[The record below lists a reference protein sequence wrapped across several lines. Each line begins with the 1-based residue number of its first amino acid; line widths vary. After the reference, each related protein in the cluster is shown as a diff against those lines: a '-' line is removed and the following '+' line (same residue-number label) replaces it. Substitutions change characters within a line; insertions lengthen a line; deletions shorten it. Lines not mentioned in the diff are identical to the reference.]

1 MFRFKAKFDRRGLV
15 ILCGFLVCST
25 MLAAAASWQLL
36 TFDATPGEAG
46 EAPSS
51 WPGSSQIAH
60 DPKRAT
66 LLLFAHPLCSCTNAT
81 LDELSGLLAGA
92 RTDRPTV
99 KIVFF
104 RAGLKDD
111 GLWKRAAALPDS
123 AVSWDESG
131 REAAIFGARTSG
143 QMLLYDARG
152 MLRFE
157 GGITGSRGHSGDNYG
172 LRKLILSLGTDF
184 SKGKRFPVFG
194 CSLMERGENQ

>member
-1 MFRFKAKFDRRGLV
+1 MFRWKPRLDRRGLV

-36 TFDATPGEAG
+36 TFDATPGESS
-46 EAPSS
+46 EAPPS
-51 WPGSSQIAH
+51 WPASSRIAH
-60 DPKRAT
+60 DPKRAV
-66 LLLFAHPLCSCTNAT
+66 LLLFAHPLCSCTGAT
-81 LDELSGLLAGA
+81 LDELSALLENP
-92 RTDRPTV
+92 RTDRPAV

-104 RAGLKDD
+104 HAGSKDD

-143 QMLLYDARG
+143 QVLLYDARG
-152 MLRFE
+152 ALRFE

-172 LRKLILSLGTDF
+172 LRKLSLALATDV
-184 SKGKRFPVFG
+184 SKEKRFPVFG
-194 CSLMERGENQ
+194 CALTGHGESQ